1 MSSIFVTIDAAEHL
15 ESQAMETGFDR
26 SSRAFRLGVALPRG
40 VAVVPDDIT
49 DDDVVIRYRD
59 RPPLILGRVVAET
72 LEDSLID
79 LIEGRLIIEQGKAT
93 CGGRGCFEFLLD
105 SWTPPPVKLE

>member
-15 ESQAMETGFDR
+15 ESQAAETGFDR
-26 SSRAFRLGVALPRG
+26 NSRAFRLGVALPRG
-40 VAVVPDDIT
+40 VAVVPDDIK
-49 DDDVVIRYRD
+49 DEDVVIRYRD
-59 RPPLILGRVVAET
+59 RPLLILDRQVADT

-79 LIEGRLIIEQGKAT
+79 LIEGRLVIEQGKAT

-105 SWTPPPVKLE
+105 SWTKPAANPE